1 MLTSLVHRDGNG
13 KIGDS
18 RVTEFLPASQLHAN
32 INTQQSWVFL
42 QLC

>member
-18 RVTEFLPASQLHAN
+18 RVTEFLQLHN
-32 INTQQSWVFL
+32 CMLT
-42 QLC
+42 